1 MTAPSYPVDVPADVV
16 DRAEAVY
23 RDATF
28 RAARAVVDAYARD
41 VEHVPRPDD
50 RPTLVM
56 LRAVLPRVLRAELT
70 RLLEAADEAA
80 DEDHVPDAL
89 YDVVLDR
96 LRDLGKEP

>member
-70 RLLEAADEAA
+70 RLLEAADEVGG
-80 DEDHVPDAL
+80 DRVPDAL

-96 LRDLGKEP
+96 LRDLGEEP